1 MFKKHS
7 KKVICMVRGV
17 IVKIN
22 AQRGA
27 SSREVTG
34 MVKREDTGELLP
46 FKSSM
51 SRVPG
56 LGEGDW
62 INGRVRT
69 TERVMTNLEFAQ
81 GQMRSGLTGR
91 PKRQ

>member
-1 MFKKHS
+1 
-7 KKVICMVRGV
+7 MVRGV

-51 SRVPG
+51 SSVPG

-62 INGRVRT
+62 INGRIRAN
-69 TERVMTNLEFAQ
+69 ERVMTSLEFAQ
-81 GQMRSGLTGR
+81 RGMRSGLKGR
-91 PKRQ
+91 PRRQ